1 MSSDIGLKISKN
13 RVPVRVAGDKDLTFC
28 SEYPALKI
36 HSKGSGA
43 IAFNTSTAAYSTIA
57 THNLGY
63 KPITMVW
70 VKSQALS
77 TLGWQIA
84 PLTAKQLWVFLL
96 SFYDINLA
104 PSISETNIR
113 LGARATLTGGAGGS
127 FPYYVFYRYII
138 FYDHIEQ

>member
-1 MSSDIGLKISKN
+1 MSNNVGLKISKSK
-13 RVPVRVAGDKDLTFC
+13 VPVRVAGDKDLTFC

-77 TLGWQIA
+77 SLGWQIA

-96 SFYDINLA
+96 SFYDINIA
-104 PSISETNIR
+104 PSISETDIR
-113 LGARATLTGGAGGS
+113 LGARATLSGGIGGS
-127 FPYYVFYRYII
+127 FSYYVFYRYII